1 MRTRNDLK
9 ILRFSLICGVT
20 LDMERVEND
29 PAWVMASRHFDIE
42 DPLQMDA
49 ALVEYLK
56 HYLAK
61 EVMLTEMPST
71 NGPADVYGLECTGP
85 RLAEQQAT
93 EAREKLRAE
102 LLAADDA
109 PVPDVKTLQAQLG
122 VSDLAMKTLGNQI
135 SLSDPNRRV
144 ESIGQAQGVQAMIS
158 VVTRLNASPVQ
169 YLLWSEQ

>member
-20 LDMERVEND
+20 LDMERVAND
-29 PAWVMASRHFDIE
+29 PAWVMASRHFDTE

-102 LLAADDA
+102 LLAAEDA
-109 PVPDVKTLQAQLG
+109 PVPAMTGPTAQQLYDRLVRGSGRRPARSRDVGPSGLRDVLAGRGRRSAAQ
-122 VSDLAMKTLGNQI
+122 I
-135 SLSDPNRRV
+135 
-144 ESIGQAQGVQAMIS
+144 
-158 VVTRLNASPVQ
+158 
-169 YLLWSEQ
+169 